1 MRLRKKLV
9 SGEFV
14 ILAEMEP
21 PKGTDVSAMLAN
33 ATRVKRQVDAF
44 VIPELCNAVMRMSSL
59 GGALLL
65 QGQGL
70 ETVLQCC
77 CRDRNR
83 LALQADLLAA
93 QALGVANVMAVPG
106 EEITHGDHHQARAVN
121 DLDLLELL
129 GAIQTLQTGRDL
141 AGVDLQGAPRF
152 FVGATVKIPTSD
164 AARLDEIAALDKKTT
179 AGASFFITPPVYE
192 VEALTK
198 FIDLLQGRP
207 APIIPTVL
215 LLKSVGMARYI
226 NRHLEAKIPEEF
238 IERIQKAPDRVRE
251 CVQIAAETI
260 AALKAAGCRGVN
272 LSTLGWEDKLP
283 AILAAAG
290 LEFGV

>member
-1 MRLRKKLV
+1 MRLQEKLA
-9 SGEFV
+9 SGKFV

-21 PKGTDVSAMLAN
+21 PKGTDVTAMVAN

-44 VIPELCNAVMRMSSL
+44 VIPEMSNAVMKMSSL

-65 QGQGL
+65 QGKGL

-83 LALQADLLAA
+83 LALQGDLLAA
-93 QALGVANVMAVPG
+93 QALGVPNVMAVPG
-106 EEITHGDHHQARAVN
+106 EEITHGDHPQARAIK
-121 DLDLLELL
+121 DLDQLALL
-129 GAIQTLQTGRDL
+129 GAIQALQTGRDL
-141 AGVDLQGAPRF
+141 AGVELQGAPQF
-152 FVGATVKIPTSD
+152 FVGATVKISTSA
-164 AARLDEIAALDKKTT
+164 AARLDELAALDKKAT

-192 VEALTK
+192 VAALTK
-198 FIDLLQGRP
+198 FIDLLEGRRTTL
-207 APIIPTVL
+207 IPTVL

-238 IERIQKAPDRVRE
+238 IQRIQEAPDRVRE
-251 CVQIAAETI
+251 CVQIAAEI
-260 AALKAAGCRGVN
+260 IIALKAKGFSGVN